1 MLDVA
6 EITPVVNI
14 LPPVKLPATDI
25 NPEDNTF
32 PLALI
37 FAVVRS
43 PVELIIPLVNR
54 LPPVML
60 LEADNKPVVNMFPL
74 KILPTALKLPSVLM
88 SPLTDKLDNV
98 PTDVKLL

>member
-14 LPPVKLPATDI
+14 LPLVKLPATDI
-25 NPEDNTF
+25 NPEANTF
-32 PLALI
+32 PPALI

-43 PVELIIPLVNR
+43 PVELISPIVNKF
-54 LPPVML
+54 PPVML
-60 LEADNKPVVNMFPL
+60 PEADNKPVVNMFPL

-88 SPLTDKLDNV
+88 LPLTDKLDSV
-98 PTDVKLL
+98 PTDIRLL